1 MSTFTGDGSVLFV
14 EGLKMRPT
22 AFRVLQAL
30 HDLGA
35 LPGMTQAGCSGQ
47 ALASSSGVPLHGV
60 RARLQDL
67 RRLGLVESGMF
78 PVVAPCG
85 SQRHYGHCLTC
96 EGVRR
101 VNQG

>member
-30 HDLGA
+30 HELGA
-35 LPGMTQAGCSGQ
+35 LPGMTQAGCSGHE
-47 ALASSSGVPLHGV
+47 LAATSGVPLHGV

-67 RRLGLVESGMF
+67 RRLGLVESGEF
-78 PVVAPCG
+78 PVVVPRG
-85 SQRHYGHCLTC
+85 TQRQYSHCLTC

-101 VNQG
+101 VSQG